1 MRILLIVG
9 LLLLLGGR
17 GLSAAGDWP
26 QYPSN
31 PFVIQLDIPAEDKG
45 IGGIITADV
54 DDDGLMD
61 YLVTKPGVVTCAHH
75 DGRTLWTLK
84 RDVGVRGQSE
94 SQGLPGWHGPGAQAA
109 DIDGDGKT
117 EVLFMTK
124 DGNLNVVD
132 GATGKD
138 KHDPIAVK
146 PLVGMNAWELAIVAN
161 FRGRGDRDILF
172 QATNPKG
179 YRMGKFLTA
188 YAYEKG
194 GQLRKL
200 WSTDKYLGCAHNCA
214 RIADLDGDGKDE
226 VLGATVLGPDGKLL
240 YRLPRFRGHL
250 DSIFV
255 YDVLPQR
262 PGLEIV
268 ALQEGGAQRV
278 FLFDHKGLVWQSDHK
293 RQEPQ
298 NAAVGRFDPKR
309 KDLQVWCRT
318 RYNEH
323 QKPFVLDAE
332 GKLVGEYRMD
342 EVAPK
347 GWTVRGVEAIW
358 CIDWT
363 GGESQLAC
371 AKERHRSGDVAVF
384 EPIGG
389 KFVKSFKTKAD
400 RLYVADVSGDWREE
414 ILVVNG
420 TRLEIY
426 HNDAPNPRP
435 DRPRLWSQPHYR
447 RSKMTWNY
455 YSP

>member
-1 MRILLIVG
+1 MKRLAVIYA
-9 LLLLLGGR
+9 LLLVGGTCM
-17 GLSAAGDWP
+17 AAGP
-26 QYPSN
+26 SKQYEAN
-31 PFVIQLDIPAEDKG
+31 PFVIELEIPAEDKG

-54 DDDGLMD
+54 DDDGRMD

-75 DGRTLWTLK
+75 DGRTLWTLR

-94 SQGLPGWHGPGAQAA
+94 SQGLPGWHGPGVQAG

-117 EVLFMTK
+117 EVLFMTT
-124 DGNLNVVD
+124 DGRLHVVE
-132 GATGKD
+132 GKTGKA
-138 KHDPIAVK
+138 KHEPLAVAPSK
-146 PLVGMNAWELAIVAN
+146 GTDVWEVAVVAN
-161 FRGRGDRDILF
+161 FRGKGDRDILF
-172 QATNPKG
+172 QATNAKG
-179 YRMGKFLTA
+179 YRMGKFLAA
-188 YAYEKG
+188 YAYAPG
-194 GQLRKL
+194 GRLTEL
-200 WSTDKYLGCAHNCA
+200 WSTDAYLGCAHNCA

-226 VLGATVLGPDGKLL
+226 VLGATIFDPDGKLL
-240 YRLPRFRGHL
+240 YRLPRYRGHL

-262 PGLEIV
+262 PGLELV
-268 ALQEGGAQRV
+268 GLQEGGPQRV
-278 FLFDHKGLVWQSDHK
+278 FLFDHKGLIWQSDHK

-309 KDLQVWCRT
+309 KGLQIWCRT

-323 QKPFVLDAE
+323 QKPFVLDAD
-332 GKLVGEYRMD
+332 GKLVREYKMD
-342 EVAPK
+342 DVAPE
-347 GWTVRGVEAIW
+347 GWTVRGVEVIW

-363 GGESQLAC
+363 GGEAQLAC
-371 AKERHRSGDVAVF
+371 AKERHRSGDVAIF

-389 KFVKSFKTKAD
+389 KFVRTFKTKAD

-435 DRPRLWSQPHYR
+435 NHPRLWSQPHYR